1 MELKRLENAE
11 QQLQVS
17 ILLFLL
23 QILSFFGVSGFWS
36 LGKYRTSDLCFL
48 LFFAF
53 GAGISF
59 FLYQCKSKLVKQ
71 WSVIHGLLALF
82 WIIAMISPVTDHSKK
97 LPMIAGLICYLAG
110 AVFNGIGLKS
120 EKVMQSIGKWCR
132 EHTGLFVLMAVFVIL
147 SLETL
152 PSTPRGDSNTYFRMG
167 FLYAASKF
175 DFTLRNLSDFYLAD
189 HMAVGYAFLG
199 LFGVFLDTKN
209 AIGLHIVD
217 IILILLS
224 GAAFYEL
231 LGMFVQKAKKSVKV
245 LATAVYL
252 FHPLIFGM
260 IASVS
265 LDKPTLALMVLFTY
279 LYLSD
284 RRLLASF
291 AGFLFLTTKEPNVAF
306 YGAFMAAVYLVRFFG
321 LHHAGFVK
329 RFTYTF
335 CRAQFVMDIIQPV
348 IAAYLILATG
358 TWASN
363 NGIQFEYQ
371 VINSFGIVDRN
382 TVSKNLQLGIL
393 NFNWL
398 LLAGTVVFLVI
409 VIFQYGIKRI
419 ITNRKFWTLAVPLGA
434 MQLVFVGFQYI
445 YYTYPNA
452 RYITP
457 YEYVLTLGLGVLVLA
472 CNMKHAVKVIGMT
485 GLALLLAV
493 QSVVTIDPVTIKKIA
508 HKHDGYFYIC
518 STEENGKFNFNQTM
532 EYNRQYTY
540 WDGVLRKILT
550 DLDTDQ
556 NILIG
561 TPVIENT
568 YFFAQFYPNWNKKS
582 RMFEYTVIDEPKTA
596 YYPVENCVLLNYG
609 TVSEMTFNS
618 LKEQAY
624 DHIYM
629 IVPKMYVEDA
639 DVQNTLQ
646 KAAGYTEKEYSYRGW
661 NVIVYEVEISE

>member
-1 MELKRLENAE
+1 MKRLENAE

-23 QILSFFGVSGFWS
+23 QILSFFGISGFWS

-110 AVFNGIGLKS
+110 AVCNGIGLKR
-120 EKVMQSIGKWCR
+120 EKAMQSAGKWCR
-132 EHTGLFVLMAVFVIL
+132 EHIGLFVLMAVFVIL
-147 SLETL
+147 SLETM

-167 FLYAASKF
+167 FLYAAPKF

-199 LFGVFLDTKN
+199 LLGVFLDTKN

-231 LGMFVQKAKKSVKV
+231 LGMFVQKAKKSMKV

-457 YEYVLTLGLGVLVLA
+457 YEYVLTLGLGVLVSA
-472 CNMKHAVKVIGMT
+472 CNMKHAVKMVGMT

-540 WDGVLRKILT
+540 WDGVIREILA
-550 DLDTDQ
+550 DKHVD
-556 NILIG
+556 
-561 TPVIENT
+561 ENT
-568 YFFAQFYPNWNKKS
+568 FIGYCIEQEPGFFSLVYPYWNEETK
-582 RMFEYTVIDEPKTA
+582 MMEYTVLEDKELKPCK
-596 YYPVENCVLLNYG
+596 VGGDVLLNYG
-609 TVSEMTFNS
+609 SLSIQNIGILDRNAYNRILYIIPNIYVEHQDVKEM
-618 LKEQAY
+618 LEQATF
-624 DHIYM
+624 I
-629 IVPKMYVEDA
+629 
-639 DVQNTLQ
+639 
-646 KAAGYTEKEYSYRGW
+646 GSKEYSYRGW
-661 NVIVYEVEISE
+661 NVMVYEVEIG

>member
-1 MELKRLENAE
+1 MKRLENAE

-23 QILSFFGVSGFWS
+23 QILSFFGISGFWS

-110 AVFNGIGLKS
+110 AVFNGIGLKR
-120 EKVMQSIGKWCR
+120 EKVMKSIGKWCR

-147 SLETL
+147 SLETM

-167 FLYAASKF
+167 FLYAAPKF

-199 LFGVFLDTKN
+199 LLGVFLDTKN

-231 LGMFVQKAKKSVKV
+231 LGMFVQKAKKSMKV

-335 CRAQFVMDIIQPV
+335 CRAQFVMDIIQPI

-457 YEYVLTLGLGVLVLA
+457 YEYVLTLGLGVLVSA
-472 CNMKHAVKVIGMT
+472 CNMKHAVKMVGMT

-540 WDGVLRKILT
+540 WDGVIREILA
-550 DLDTDQ
+550 DKHVD
-556 NILIG
+556 
-561 TPVIENT
+561 ENT
-568 YFFAQFYPNWNKKS
+568 FIGYCIEQEPGFFSLIYPYWNEETK
-582 RMFEYTVIDEPKTA
+582 MMEYSVLEDKELKPCK
-596 YYPVENCVLLNYG
+596 VGGDVLLNYG
-609 TVSEMTFNS
+609 SLSIQNIGILDRNAYNRILYIIPNIYAEHQDVKEM
-618 LKEQAY
+618 LEQATF
-624 DHIYM
+624 I
-629 IVPKMYVEDA
+629 
-639 DVQNTLQ
+639 
-646 KAAGYTEKEYSYRGW
+646 GSKEYSYRGW
-661 NVIVYEVEISE
+661 NVMVYEVEIG

>member
-17 ILLFLL
+17 LILFLL
-23 QILSFFGVSGFWS
+23 QIISFFGISGFWS

-110 AVFNGIGLKS
+110 AVFNGIGLKR

-175 DFTLRNLSDFYLAD
+175 DFALRNLSDFYLAD

-419 ITNRKFWTLAVPLGA
+419 VTNRKFWTLAVPLGA

-457 YEYVLTLGLGVLVLA
+457 YEYVLTLGLGVLVSA
-472 CNMKHAVKVIGMT
+472 CNMKHAVKMVGMT

-540 WDGVLRKILT
+540 WDGVIREILA
-550 DLDTDQ
+550 DKHVD
-556 NILIG
+556 
-561 TPVIENT
+561 ENT
-568 YFFAQFYPNWNKKS
+568 FIGYCIEQEPGFFSLIYPYWNEETK
-582 RMFEYTVIDEPKTA
+582 MMEYSVLEDKELKPCK
-596 YYPVENCVLLNYG
+596 VGGDVLLNYG
-609 TVSEMTFNS
+609 SLSIQNIGILDRNAYNRILYIIPNIYVEHQDVKEM
-618 LKEQAY
+618 LEQATF
-624 DHIYM
+624 I
-629 IVPKMYVEDA
+629 
-639 DVQNTLQ
+639 
-646 KAAGYTEKEYSYRGW
+646 GSKEYSYRGW
-661 NVIVYEVEISE
+661 NVMVYEVEIG

>member
-1 MELKRLENAE
+1 MDQLRKTDR
-11 QQLQVS
+11 QLQIS
-17 ILLFLL
+17 MLLFLL
-23 QILSFFGVSGFWS
+23 QLLVFFGISGFWS
-36 LGKYRTSDLCFL
+36 LGKYRTSDLCFAGFL
-48 LFFAF
+48 AL
-53 GAGISF
+53 GLGIS
-59 FLYQCKSKLVKQ
+59 LYLYRCKSRLVTQ
-71 WSVIHGLLALF
+71 WSVIHGLLAFF
-82 WIIAMISPVTDHSKK
+82 WIIAILSPAVEHSHKIQ
-97 LPMIAGLICYLAG
+97 MFVGLFCYLAG
-110 AVFNGIGLKS
+110 AVLNVTGLKR
-120 EKVMQSIGKWCR
+120 ERAVKEAGAWCR
-132 EHTGLFVLMAVFVIL
+132 EHIGLLLLMAVFVLL

-152 PSTPRGDSNTYFRMG
+152 TSTPRGDSNTYFRMG
-167 FLYAASKF
+167 FLYAVPKF

-189 HMAVGYAFLG
+189 HMAMGYAFLG

-217 IILILLS
+217 ILLLLLS

-231 LGMFVQKAKKSVKV
+231 LGMFVQQAKKGLKV

-260 IASVS
+260 VASIS
-265 LDKPTLALMVLFTY
+265 LDKPTLVLMVIFTY

-291 AGFLFLTTKEPNVAF
+291 TGFLFLTTKEPNVAF

-398 LLAGTVVFLVI
+398 LLVGTVVFLVI

-419 ITNRKFWTLAVPLGA
+419 VTNRKFWTLAVPLGA

-472 CNMKHAVKVIGMT
+472 AHMNNGIKVFGMS

-540 WDGVLRKILT
+540 WDGVLRKILS
-550 DLDTDQ
+550 DIDTDQ
-556 NILIG
+556 NVLIG
-561 TPVIENT
+561 TPSIENT

-582 RMFEYTVIDEPKTA
+582 RMFEYTVIDEPKTE
-596 YYPVENCVLLNYG
+596 YYPVEDCVLLKYG
-609 TVSEMTFNS
+609 TICEMTFNAIR
-618 LKEQAY
+618 EEDY
-624 DHIYM
+624 DHVYM
-629 IVPKMYVEDA
+629 IVPKMYAEEA

-661 NVIVYEVEISE
+661 NVMVYEVDIE

>member
-1 MELKRLENAE
+1 MKRLENAE

-23 QILSFFGVSGFWS
+23 QILSFFGISGFWS

-110 AVFNGIGLKS
+110 AVFNGIGLKR

-147 SLETL
+147 SLETM

-167 FLYAASKF
+167 FLYAAPKF

-199 LFGVFLDTKN
+199 LLGVFLDTKN

-231 LGMFVQKAKKSVKV
+231 LGMFVQKAKKSMKV

-419 ITNRKFWTLAVPLGA
+419 VTNRKFWTLAVPLGA

-457 YEYVLTLGLGVLVLA
+457 YEYVLTLGLGVLVSA
-472 CNMKHAVKVIGMT
+472 CNMKHAVKIVGMT

-493 QSVVTIDPVTIKKIA
+493 QSVVPIDPVTIKKIA

-540 WDGVLRKILT
+540 WDGVIREILA
-550 DLDTDQ
+550 DKHVD
-556 NILIG
+556 
-561 TPVIENT
+561 ENT
-568 YFFAQFYPNWNKKS
+568 FIGYCIEQEPGFFSLIYPYWNEETK
-582 RMFEYTVIDEPKTA
+582 MMEYSVLEDKELKPCK
-596 YYPVENCVLLNYG
+596 VGGDVLLNYG
-609 TVSEMTFNS
+609 SLSVQNIGILDRNAYNRILYIIPNIYVEHQDVKEM
-618 LKEQAY
+618 LEQATF
-624 DHIYM
+624 I
-629 IVPKMYVEDA
+629 
-639 DVQNTLQ
+639 
-646 KAAGYTEKEYSYRGW
+646 GSKEYSYRGW
-661 NVIVYEVEISE
+661 NVMVYEVEIG

>member
-1 MELKRLENAE
+1 MKRLENAE

-23 QILSFFGVSGFWS
+23 QILSFFGISGFWS

-110 AVFNGIGLKS
+110 AVFNGIGLKR

-167 FLYAASKF
+167 FLYAAPKF

-231 LGMFVQKAKKSVKV
+231 LGMFVQKAKKNMKV

-419 ITNRKFWTLAVPLGA
+419 VTNRKFWTLAVPLGA

-457 YEYVLTLGLGVLVLA
+457 YEYVLTLGLGVLVSA
-472 CNMKHAVKVIGMT
+472 CNMKHAVKIVGMT

-540 WDGVLRKILT
+540 WDGVIREILA
-550 DLDTDQ
+550 DKHVD
-556 NILIG
+556 
-561 TPVIENT
+561 ENT
-568 YFFAQFYPNWNKKS
+568 FIGYCIEQEPGFFSLIYPYWNEETK
-582 RMFEYTVIDEPKTA
+582 MMEYSVL
-596 YYPVENCVLLNYG
+596 ENKELKPCKVGGDVLLNYG
-609 TVSEMTFNS
+609 SLSVQNIGILDRNAYNRILYIIPNIYVEHQDVKEM
-618 LKEQAY
+618 LEQATF
-624 DHIYM
+624 I
-629 IVPKMYVEDA
+629 
-639 DVQNTLQ
+639 
-646 KAAGYTEKEYSYRGW
+646 GSKEYSYRGW
-661 NVIVYEVEISE
+661 NVMVYEVEIG

>member
-1 MELKRLENAE
+1 MKRLENAE

-110 AVFNGIGLKS
+110 AVFNGIGLKR

-167 FLYAASKF
+167 FLYAAPKF

-231 LGMFVQKAKKSVKV
+231 LGMFVQKAKKSMKV

-371 VINSFGIVDRN
+371 VINSFG
-382 TVSKNLQLGIL
+382 
-393 NFNWL
+393 
-398 LLAGTVVFLVI
+398 
-409 VIFQYGIKRI
+409 
-419 ITNRKFWTLAVPLGA
+419 P
-434 MQLVFVGFQYI
+434 
-445 YYTYPNA
+445 
-452 RYITP
+452 
-457 YEYVLTLGLGVLVLA
+457 
-472 CNMKHAVKVIGMT
+472 
-485 GLALLLAV
+485 
-493 QSVVTIDPVTIKKIA
+493 
-508 HKHDGYFYIC
+508 
-518 STEENGKFNFNQTM
+518 
-532 EYNRQYTY
+532 
-540 WDGVLRKILT
+540 
-550 DLDTDQ
+550 
-556 NILIG
+556 
-561 TPVIENT
+561 
-568 YFFAQFYPNWNKKS
+568 
-582 RMFEYTVIDEPKTA
+582 
-596 YYPVENCVLLNYG
+596 
-609 TVSEMTFNS
+609 
-618 LKEQAY
+618 
-624 DHIYM
+624 
-629 IVPKMYVEDA
+629 
-639 DVQNTLQ
+639 
-646 KAAGYTEKEYSYRGW
+646 
-661 NVIVYEVEISE
+661 

>member
-17 ILLFLL
+17 LILFLL
-23 QILSFFGVSGFWS
+23 QIISFFGISGFWS

-110 AVFNGIGLKS
+110 AVFNGIGLKR

-167 FLYAASKF
+167 FLYAAPKF

-231 LGMFVQKAKKSVKV
+231 LGMFVQKAKKSMKV

-409 VIFQYGIKRI
+409 LIFQYGIKRI
-419 ITNRKFWTLAVPLGA
+419 VTNRKFWTLAVPLGA

-457 YEYVLTLGLGVLVLA
+457 YEYVLTLGLGVLVSA
-472 CNMKHAVKVIGMT
+472 CNMKHAVKMVGMT

-508 HKHDGYFYIC
+508 HKHDGYFYVC

-540 WDGVLRKILT
+540 WDGVIREILA
-550 DLDTDQ
+550 DKHVD
-556 NILIG
+556 
-561 TPVIENT
+561 ENT
-568 YFFAQFYPNWNKKS
+568 FIGYCIEQEPGFFSLIYPYWNEETK
-582 RMFEYTVIDEPKTA
+582 MMEYSVLEDKELKPCK
-596 YYPVENCVLLNYG
+596 VGGDVLLNYG
-609 TVSEMTFNS
+609 SLSVQNIGILDRNAYNRILYIIPNIYVEYQDVKEM
-618 LKEQAY
+618 LEQATF
-624 DHIYM
+624 I
-629 IVPKMYVEDA
+629 
-639 DVQNTLQ
+639 
-646 KAAGYTEKEYSYRGW
+646 GSKEYSYRGW
-661 NVIVYEVEISE
+661 HVMVYEVEIG

>member
-17 ILLFLL
+17 LILFLL
-23 QILSFFGVSGFWS
+23 QIISFFGISGFWS

-110 AVFNGIGLKS
+110 AVFNGIGLKR

-167 FLYAASKF
+167 FLYAAPKF

-231 LGMFVQKAKKSVKV
+231 LGMFVQKAKKSMKV

-398 LLAGTVVFLVI
+398 LLAGTAVFLVI

-419 ITNRKFWTLAVPLGA
+419 VTNRKFWTLAVPLGA

-457 YEYVLTLGLGVLVLA
+457 YEYVLTLGLGVLVSA
-472 CNMKHAVKVIGMT
+472 CNMKHAVKMVGMT

-540 WDGVLRKILT
+540 WDGVIREILA
-550 DLDTDQ
+550 DKHVD
-556 NILIG
+556 
-561 TPVIENT
+561 ENT
-568 YFFAQFYPNWNKKS
+568 FIGYCIEQEPGFFSLIYPYWNEETK
-582 RMFEYTVIDEPKTA
+582 MMEYSVLEDKELKPCK
-596 YYPVENCVLLNYG
+596 VGGDVLLNYG
-609 TVSEMTFNS
+609 SLSIQNIGILDRNAYNRILYIIPNIYVEHQDVKEM
-618 LKEQAY
+618 LEQATF
-624 DHIYM
+624 I
-629 IVPKMYVEDA
+629 
-639 DVQNTLQ
+639 
-646 KAAGYTEKEYSYRGW
+646 GSKEYSYRGW
-661 NVIVYEVEISE
+661 NVMVYEVEIG

>member
-1 MELKRLENAE
+1 MKRLEKAE

-23 QILSFFGVSGFWS
+23 QILSFFGISGFWS

-59 FLYQCKSKLVKQ
+59 YLYQCKSKLVKQ

-97 LPMIAGLICYLAG
+97 LPVIAGLICYLAG
-110 AVFNGIGLKS
+110 AVFNGIGLKR
-120 EKVMQSIGKWCR
+120 EKAMQSIGKWCR

-147 SLETL
+147 SLETM

-167 FLYAASKF
+167 FLYAAPKF

-199 LFGVFLDTKN
+199 LFGVFLDTRN

-231 LGMFVQKAKKSVKV
+231 LGMFVQKAKKSMKV

-335 CRAQFVMDIIQPV
+335 CRAQFVMDIIQPI

-419 ITNRKFWTLAVPLGA
+419 VTNRKFWTLAVPLGA

-457 YEYVLTLGLGVLVLA
+457 YEYVLTLGLGVLVSA
-472 CNMKHAVKVIGMT
+472 CNMKHAVKIVGMT

-508 HKHDGYFYIC
+508 HKHDGYYYIC

-540 WDGVLRKILT
+540 WDGVLREILSDRQVDDKT
-550 DLDTDQ
+550 FIGYCAEQEPGFFSLIYPYW
-556 NILIG
+556 NGNMKMVEYSILKDKELKPCEVKGDI
-561 TPVIENT
+561 
-568 YFFAQFYPNWNKKS
+568 
-582 RMFEYTVIDEPKTA
+582 
-596 YYPVENCVLLNYG
+596 LLNYG
-609 TVSEMTFNS
+609 CLSAANIR
-618 LKEQAY
+618 LLDAN
-624 DHIYM
+624 IYNRVLY
-629 IVPKMYVEDA
+629 IVPNIYA
-639 DVQNTLQ
+639 DNQDVWELLEEANVLD
-646 KAAGYTEKEYSYRGW
+646 EKE
-661 NVIVYEVEISE
+661 

>member
-1 MELKRLENAE
+1 MKRLENAE

-17 ILLFLL
+17 LILFLL
-23 QILSFFGVSGFWS
+23 QIISFFGISGFWS

-110 AVFNGIGLKS
+110 AVFNGIGLKR

-152 PSTPRGDSNTYFRMG
+152 PSTPRGDSNTYFRIG
-167 FLYAASKF
+167 FLYAAPKF

-199 LFGVFLDTKN
+199 LLGVFLDTKN
-209 AIGLHIVD
+209 AIGLHIMD

-231 LGMFVQKAKKSVKV
+231 LGMFVQKAKKSMKV

-335 CRAQFVMDIIQPV
+335 CRAQFVIDIIQPV

-419 ITNRKFWTLAVPLGA
+419 VTNRKFWTLAVPLGA

-457 YEYVLTLGLGVLVLA
+457 YEYVLTLGLGVLVSA
-472 CNMKHAVKVIGMT
+472 CNMKHAVKIVGMT
-485 GLALLLAV
+485 GLALLLVV

-540 WDGVLRKILT
+540 WDGVIREILA
-550 DLDTDQ
+550 DKHVD
-556 NILIG
+556 
-561 TPVIENT
+561 ENT
-568 YFFAQFYPNWNKKS
+568 FIGYCIEQEPGFFSLIYPYWNEETK
-582 RMFEYTVIDEPKTA
+582 MMEYSVLEDKELKPCK
-596 YYPVENCVLLNYG
+596 VGGDVLLNYG
-609 TVSEMTFNS
+609 SLSIQNIGILDRNAYNRILYIIPNIYVEHQDVKEM
-618 LKEQAY
+618 LEQATF
-624 DHIYM
+624 I
-629 IVPKMYVEDA
+629 
-639 DVQNTLQ
+639 
-646 KAAGYTEKEYSYRGW
+646 GSKEYSYRGW
-661 NVIVYEVEISE
+661 NVMVYEVEIG

>member
-1 MELKRLENAE
+1 MKRLENAE

-23 QILSFFGVSGFWS
+23 QILSFFGISGFWS

-110 AVFNGIGLKS
+110 AVFNGIGLKR

-167 FLYAASKF
+167 FLYAAPKF

-209 AIGLHIVD
+209 AIGLRIVD

-231 LGMFVQKAKKSVKV
+231 LGMFVQKAKKSMKV

-291 AGFLFLTTKEPNVAF
+291 AVFLFLTTKEPNVAF

-321 LHHAGFVK
+321 LHRAGFVK

-419 ITNRKFWTLAVPLGA
+419 VTNRKFWTLAVPLGA

-472 CNMKHAVKVIGMT
+472 CNMKHEVKVIGMT

-532 EYNRQYTY
+532 EYNRQYMY
-540 WDGVLRKILT
+540 WDGVIREILA
-550 DLDTDQ
+550 DKHVD
-556 NILIG
+556 
-561 TPVIENT
+561 ENT
-568 YFFAQFYPNWNKKS
+568 FIGYCIEQEPGFFSLIYPYWNEETK
-582 RMFEYTVIDEPKTA
+582 MMEYSVLEDKELKPCKA
-596 YYPVENCVLLNYG
+596 GGDVLLNYG
-609 TVSEMTFNS
+609 SLSVQNIGILDRNAYNRILYIIPNIYVEHQDVKEM
-618 LKEQAY
+618 LEQATF
-624 DHIYM
+624 I
-629 IVPKMYVEDA
+629 
-639 DVQNTLQ
+639 
-646 KAAGYTEKEYSYRGW
+646 GSKEYSYRGW
-661 NVIVYEVEISE
+661 NVMVYEVEIG

>member
-1 MELKRLENAE
+1 MKRLENAE

-23 QILSFFGVSGFWS
+23 QILSFFGISGFWS

-110 AVFNGIGLKS
+110 AVFNGIGLKR
-120 EKVMQSIGKWCR
+120 EKVMKSIGKWCR

-147 SLETL
+147 SLETM

-167 FLYAASKF
+167 FLYAAPKF

-199 LFGVFLDTKN
+199 LLGVFLDTKN

-231 LGMFVQKAKKSVKV
+231 LGMFVQKAKKSMKV

-335 CRAQFVMDIIQPV
+335 CRAQFVMDIIQPI

-457 YEYVLTLGLGVLVLA
+457 YEYVLTLGLGVLVSA
-472 CNMKHAVKVIGMT
+472 CNMKHAVKMVGMT

-540 WDGVLRKILT
+540 WDGVIREILA
-550 DLDTDQ
+550 DKHVD
-556 NILIG
+556 
-561 TPVIENT
+561 ENT
-568 YFFAQFYPNWNKKS
+568 FIGYCIEQEPGFFSLIYPYWNEETK
-582 RMFEYTVIDEPKTA
+582 MMEYSVLEDKELKPCK
-596 YYPVENCVLLNYG
+596 VGGDVLLNYG
-609 TVSEMTFNS
+609 SLSIQNIGILDRNAYNRILYIIPNIYVEHQDVKEM
-618 LKEQAY
+618 LEQATF
-624 DHIYM
+624 I
-629 IVPKMYVEDA
+629 
-639 DVQNTLQ
+639 
-646 KAAGYTEKEYSYRGW
+646 GSKEYSYRGW
-661 NVIVYEVEISE
+661 NVMVYEVEIG

>member
-1 MELKRLENAE
+1 MKRLENAE

-17 ILLFLL
+17 LILFLL
-23 QILSFFGVSGFWS
+23 QIISFFGISGFWS

-110 AVFNGIGLKS
+110 AVFNGIGLKR

-147 SLETL
+147 SLETM

-167 FLYAASKF
+167 FLYAAPKF

-199 LFGVFLDTKN
+199 LFGVFLDTRN

-231 LGMFVQKAKKSVKV
+231 LGMFVQKAKKSMKV

-291 AGFLFLTTKEPNVAF
+291 AGFLFLTTKEPNVVF

-335 CRAQFVMDIIQPV
+335 CRAQFLMDIIQPV

-457 YEYVLTLGLGVLVLA
+457 YEYVLTLGFGVLVSA
-472 CNMKHAVKVIGMT
+472 CNMKHAVKMVGMT

-540 WDGVLRKILT
+540 WDGVIREILA
-550 DLDTDQ
+550 DKHVD
-556 NILIG
+556 
-561 TPVIENT
+561 ENT
-568 YFFAQFYPNWNKKS
+568 FIGYCIEQEPGFFSLIYPYWNEETK
-582 RMFEYTVIDEPKTA
+582 MMEYSVLEDKELKPCK
-596 YYPVENCVLLNYG
+596 VGGDVLLNYG
-609 TVSEMTFNS
+609 SLSVQNIGILDRNAYNRILYIIPNIYVEHQDVKEM
-618 LKEQAY
+618 LEQATF
-624 DHIYM
+624 I
-629 IVPKMYVEDA
+629 
-639 DVQNTLQ
+639 
-646 KAAGYTEKEYSYRGW
+646 GSKEYSYRGW
-661 NVIVYEVEISE
+661 NVMVYEVEIG

>member
-1 MELKRLENAE
+1 MKRLENAE

-23 QILSFFGVSGFWS
+23 QILSFFGISGFWS

-110 AVFNGIGLKS
+110 AVFNGIGLKR
-120 EKVMQSIGKWCR
+120 EKVMKSIGKWCR

-147 SLETL
+147 SLETM

-167 FLYAASKF
+167 FLYAAPKF

-199 LFGVFLDTKN
+199 LLGVFLDTKN

-231 LGMFVQKAKKSVKV
+231 LGMFVQKAKKSMKV

-335 CRAQFVMDIIQPV
+335 CRAQFVMDIIQPI

-457 YEYVLTLGLGVLVLA
+457 YEYVLTLGLGVLVSA
-472 CNMKHAVKVIGMT
+472 CNMKHAVKMVGMT

-540 WDGVLRKILT
+540 WDGVIREILA
-550 DLDTDQ
+550 DKHVD
-556 NILIG
+556 
-561 TPVIENT
+561 ENT
-568 YFFAQFYPNWNKKS
+568 FIGYCIEQEPGFFSLIYPYWNEETK
-582 RMFEYTVIDEPKTA
+582 MMEYSVLEDKELKPCK
-596 YYPVENCVLLNYG
+596 VGGDVLLNYG
-609 TVSEMTFNS
+609 SLSVQNIGILDRNAYNRILYIIPNIYAEHQDVKEM
-618 LKEQAY
+618 LEQATF
-624 DHIYM
+624 I
-629 IVPKMYVEDA
+629 
-639 DVQNTLQ
+639 
-646 KAAGYTEKEYSYRGW
+646 GSKEYSYRGW
-661 NVIVYEVEISE
+661 NVMVYEVEIG

>member
-1 MELKRLENAE
+1 MKRLEKAE

-23 QILSFFGVSGFWS
+23 QILSFFGISGFWS

-59 FLYQCKSKLVKQ
+59 YLYQCKSKLVKQ

-110 AVFNGIGLKS
+110 AVFNGIGLKR

-147 SLETL
+147 SFETL

-167 FLYAASKF
+167 FLYAAPKF

-199 LFGVFLDTKN
+199 LFGVFLDTRN
-209 AIGLHIVD
+209 AIGLHVVD

-231 LGMFVQKAKKSVKV
+231 LGMFVQKAKKSMKV

-419 ITNRKFWTLAVPLGA
+419 VTNRKFWMLAVPLGA

-457 YEYVLTLGLGVLVLA
+457 YEYVLTLGLGVLVSA

-540 WDGVLRKILT
+540 WDGVIREILA
-550 DLDTDQ
+550 DEHVD
-556 NILIG
+556 
-561 TPVIENT
+561 ENT
-568 YFFAQFYPNWNKKS
+568 FIGYCIEQEPGFFSLIYPYWNEETK
-582 RMFEYTVIDEPKTA
+582 MIEYSVLEDKELKPCK
-596 YYPVENCVLLNYG
+596 VEGDVLLNYG
-609 TVSEMTFNS
+609 SLSVQNIGILDRNAYNRILYIIPNIYAEHQDVKEM
-618 LKEQAY
+618 LEQA
-624 DHIYM
+624 IF
-629 IVPKMYVEDA
+629 I
-639 DVQNTLQ
+639 
-646 KAAGYTEKEYSYRGW
+646 GSKEYSYRGW
-661 NVIVYEVEISE
+661 NVMVYEVEIG

>member
-1 MELKRLENAE
+1 MKRLENAE

-17 ILLFLL
+17 LILFLL
-23 QILSFFGVSGFWS
+23 QIISFFGISGFWS

-110 AVFNGIGLKS
+110 AVFNGIGLKR

-167 FLYAASKF
+167 FLYAAPKF

-231 LGMFVQKAKKSVKV
+231 LGMFVQKAKKSMKV

-398 LLAGTVVFLVI
+398 LLAGTAVFLVI

-419 ITNRKFWTLAVPLGA
+419 VTNRKFWTLAVPLGA

-457 YEYVLTLGLGVLVLA
+457 YEYVLTLGLGVLVSA
-472 CNMKHAVKVIGMT
+472 CNMKHAVKMVGMT

-540 WDGVLRKILT
+540 WDGVIREILA
-550 DLDTDQ
+550 DKHVD
-556 NILIG
+556 
-561 TPVIENT
+561 ENT
-568 YFFAQFYPNWNKKS
+568 FIGYCIEQEPGFFSLIYPYWNEETK
-582 RMFEYTVIDEPKTA
+582 MMEYSVLEDKELKPCK
-596 YYPVENCVLLNYG
+596 VGGDVLLNYG
-609 TVSEMTFNS
+609 SLSIQNIGILDRNAYNRILYIIPNIYVEHQDVKEM
-618 LKEQAY
+618 LEQATF
-624 DHIYM
+624 I
-629 IVPKMYVEDA
+629 
-639 DVQNTLQ
+639 
-646 KAAGYTEKEYSYRGW
+646 GSKEYSYRGW
-661 NVIVYEVEISE
+661 NVMVYEVEIG

>member
-1 MELKRLENAE
+1 MKRLENAE

-17 ILLFLL
+17 LILFLL
-23 QILSFFGVSGFWS
+23 QIISFFGISGFWS

-110 AVFNGIGLKS
+110 AVFNGIGLKR

-175 DFTLRNLSDFYLAD
+175 DFALRNLSDFYLAD

-419 ITNRKFWTLAVPLGA
+419 VTNRKFWTLAVPLGA

-457 YEYVLTLGLGVLVLA
+457 YEYVLTLGLGVLVSA
-472 CNMKHAVKVIGMT
+472 CNMKHAVKMVGMT

-540 WDGVLRKILT
+540 WDGVIREILA
-550 DLDTDQ
+550 DKHVD
-556 NILIG
+556 
-561 TPVIENT
+561 ENT
-568 YFFAQFYPNWNKKS
+568 FIGYCIEQEPGFFSLIYPYWNEETK
-582 RMFEYTVIDEPKTA
+582 MMEYSVLEDKELKPCK
-596 YYPVENCVLLNYG
+596 VGGDVLLNYG
-609 TVSEMTFNS
+609 SLSIQNIGILDRNAYNRILYIIPNIYVEHQDVKEM
-618 LKEQAY
+618 LEQATF
-624 DHIYM
+624 I
-629 IVPKMYVEDA
+629 
-639 DVQNTLQ
+639 
-646 KAAGYTEKEYSYRGW
+646 GSKEYSYRGW
-661 NVIVYEVEISE
+661 NVMVYEVEIG